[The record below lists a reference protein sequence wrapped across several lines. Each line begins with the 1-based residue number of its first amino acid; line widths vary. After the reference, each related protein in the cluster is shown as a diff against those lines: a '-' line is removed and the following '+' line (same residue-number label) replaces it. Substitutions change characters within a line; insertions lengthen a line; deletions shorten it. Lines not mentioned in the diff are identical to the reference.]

1 MFRFDFV
8 WDLAESKPGS
18 GEESLERATDTVAF
32 VPSPDLTPF
41 FGMCAVLAPA
51 SESDSDSDSVGLSA
65 VKSCVAELEAEMTIL
80 RTRYQAE
87 VEMPPRFLVRTRN
100 AAGAVALDP
109 TVIDWLYE
117 RGALLVGSDCSLYRE
132 EGHLSEL
139 ASKFESLSLPGLFG
153 LNLEHLEQ
161 GYRYNLLAG
170 PLKVEN
176 SAVTPVRPLLVS

>member
-1 MFRFDFV
+1 MFRFDSV
-8 WDLAESKPGS
+8 WDLATSKPGS
-18 GEESLERATDTVAF
+18 GEETLERATDTVAF
-32 VPSPDLTPF
+32 VPSPDLTSY
-41 FGMCAVLAPA
+41 FGLCAVLTPA
-51 SESDSDSDSVGLSA
+51 SESDSIGLSA

-80 RTRYQAE
+80 RTRYQAD
-87 VEMPPRFLVRTRN
+87 VEMPPRFLVRTRT
-100 AAGAVALDP
+100 AAGAFSLDP
-109 TVIDWLYE
+109 AVIDWLYE

-132 EGHLSEL
+132 DGRFTEL

-176 SAVTPVRPLLVS
+176 SAVIPVRPLLVS